1 VRAQFDDFLL
11 DSSSRQLTRGGRQV
25 PLSPKAF
32 DVLVLLLAERPNV
45 VTKATLL
52 DRVWA
57 DTPAAADANLTVV
70 IADLRRALGD
80 NPQAPRYLRTVHRFG
95 YAFCGDATVDVPA
108 VPASAGDQAP
118 AATRV
123 VLTWGDETR
132 RLGDGEHL
140 IGRDPECAVWLD
152 VPGVSRRHARLRVDG
167 QRVTI
172 EDLASTNGTFID
184 DVPVNGSQPLLHG
197 QRIHFGPLEVRF
209 RQSSA
214 AVRTVKTVRTPARRR
229 S

>member
-11 DSSSRQLTRGGRQV
+11 DSSSRQLTRSGRQV

-32 DVLVLLLAERPNV
+32 DVLVLLLAERPGV

-57 DTPAAADANLTVV
+57 DAPAAGDASLTVV

-80 NPQAPRYLRTVHRFG
+80 SPQAPRYLRTVHRFG
-95 YAFCGDATVDVPA
+95 YAFCGDATVDGAAP
-108 VPASAGDQAP
+108 SGGDRRQP
-118 AATRV
+118 ATRV
-123 VLTWGDETR
+123 VLTWADETR
-132 RLGDGEHL
+132 RLADGEHL

-152 VPGVSRRHARLRVDG
+152 VPGVSRRHARLRIDG

-172 EDLASTNGTFID
+172 EDLGSTNGTFVD
-184 DVPVNGSQPLLHG
+184 DVPVTGSQPVLHG

-209 RQSSA
+209 RQSTA
-214 AVRTVKTVRTPARRR
+214 AVRTIKTVRTPGRRR